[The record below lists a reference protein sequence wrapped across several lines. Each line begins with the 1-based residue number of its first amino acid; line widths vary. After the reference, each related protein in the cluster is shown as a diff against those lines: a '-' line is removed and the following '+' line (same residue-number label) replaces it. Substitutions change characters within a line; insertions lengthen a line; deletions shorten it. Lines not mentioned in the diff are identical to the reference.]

1 MEITSHLIRVGT
13 GVLLRY
19 FSKHIYVSVFAI
31 GPSAAMRSE
40 SYVIYLDNRGYASRI
55 HNLNVREHQ
64 EKHKLLMALICLRI
78 VLILSGT
85 LYQS

>member
-1 MEITSHLIRVGT
+1 MVIGGFSSMENAELRRCVKFDNPTWSLSET
-13 GVLLRY
+13 GL
-19 FSKHIYVSVFAI
+19 KGIKT
-31 GPSAAMRSE
+31 
-40 SYVIYLDNRGYASRI
+40 RGMADGWWK
-55 HNLNVREHQ
+55 HQ

>member
-1 MEITSHLIRVGT
+1 MSLVPDVIRQELAKRTVIDRTERRMESEAK
-13 GVLLRY
+13 LLNKTCEG
-19 FSKHIYVSVFAI
+19 SCPI
-31 GPSAAMRSE
+31 
-40 SYVIYLDNRGYASRI
+40 
-55 HNLNVREHQ
+55 HQ